1 MKRLLHRVISVL
13 MWTCFLTLGAFG
25 VYFSFANYPAFSIV
39 VTLLIAV
46 LLGYAERNRRQ
57 RRSEA
62 ERARS
67 QRRAQTRDPWLEMS
81 AQEVNEPHRDN
92 HGERASTAVKEA

>member
-13 MWTCFLTLGAFG
+13 MWTCSLMLGAFG
-25 VYFSFANYPAFSIV
+25 LYFSFANYPAFSIA
-39 VTLLIAV
+39 VTLLFGV
-46 LLGYAERNRRQ
+46 LLGFSERNRRQ

-67 QRRAQTRDPWLEMS
+67 QRRAQTRDPWLETS
-81 AQEVNEPHRDN
+81 AQEVDEPHHDN